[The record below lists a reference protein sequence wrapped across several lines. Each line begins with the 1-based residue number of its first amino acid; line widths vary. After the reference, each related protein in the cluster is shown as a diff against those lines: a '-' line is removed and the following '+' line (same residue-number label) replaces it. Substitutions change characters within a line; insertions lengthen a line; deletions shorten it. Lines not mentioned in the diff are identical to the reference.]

1 MDLGLGDDGLSW
13 ERNPVKHHADAKK
26 LAPAFSIKSLRAKES
41 TMHKYTDAFVEKM
54 RELGDKKEGIE
65 LKMVRALV
73 HKKSQDMDTKSNLVD
88 RLGGHGHV
96 G

>member
-1 MDLGLGDDGLSW
+1 
-13 ERNPVKHHADAKK
+13 
-26 LAPAFSIKSLRAKES
+26 
-41 TMHKYTDAFVEKM
+41 MHKYTDAFVEKM

>member
-13 ERNPVKHHADAKK
+13 ERNPVKHHADAKR
-26 LAPAFSIKSLRAKES
+26 LEPAFSIKSLRAKES